1 MRVLQ
6 TTYRKTDAHRIPIT
20 SLARELDI
28 DPGLVLQLV
37 RSHTGLTLLSAD
49 YKSIITIDERDA
61 LQQKIIELLGS
72 GVVSKKTFA
81 SQNDVDLNST
91 NVLIAS
97 TKEDLIDSDD
107 YVHSKNYE
115 QTIFDDI
122 SRSLIQSLSDLQ

>member
-1 MRVLQ
+1 M
-6 TTYRKTDAHRIPIT
+6 
-20 SLARELDI
+20 
-28 DPGLVLQLV
+28 